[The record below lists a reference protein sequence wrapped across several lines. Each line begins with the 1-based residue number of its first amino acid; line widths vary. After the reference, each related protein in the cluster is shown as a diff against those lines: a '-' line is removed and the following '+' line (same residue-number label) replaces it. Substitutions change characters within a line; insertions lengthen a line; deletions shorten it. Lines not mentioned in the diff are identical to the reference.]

1 MLMCLYLARLQF
13 RNEKAFSMPWK
24 ARMVPQHSTMC
35 TRLAL
40 FHSCSLIQQ
49 FRYAYYILSSFIVI
63 NAIIT
68 HYHSFVWVG
77 LAHFLS
83 YILLALIVPS
93 LALGLA
99 FCLLSQFF
107 NYIENIH
114 QCSYLLQLKFT
125 AIAVTMYVLLC
136 AIWAPVFNAV
146 LNVSERIGMLKQSVL
161 IESNI
166 WLTLRKLLICV
177 RCVYPRRTDPTA
189 SFAFFPCLLAI
200 QLSPRYGNYNE

>member
-1 MLMCLYLARLQF
+1 MHCVSLSLAF
-13 RNEKAFSMPWK
+13 
-24 ARMVPQHSTMC
+24 
-35 TRLAL
+35 
-40 FHSCSLIQQ
+40 FHSRSLIQQ

-68 HYHSFVWVG
+68 HYLSFVWVS
-77 LAHFLS
+77 LTHFLS
-83 YILLALIVPS
+83 YILLALIVSS
-93 LALGLA
+93 LVLVLA

-114 QCSYLLQLKFT
+114 QCSYLLQLNFT
-125 AIAVTMYVLLC
+125 VIAVTMYVLC

-146 LNVSERIGMLKQSVL
+146 FNVNERIGMLKQSLL

-166 WLTLRKLLICV
+166 WFTLRKLLICV
-177 RCVYPRRTDPTA
+177 RCVFPRRTDTTT
-189 SFAFFPCLLAI
+189 SFVYFFSCSLVI

>member
-1 MLMCLYLARLQF
+1 
-13 RNEKAFSMPWK
+13 MPRKIWI
-24 ARMVPQHSTMC
+24 VPQLSTIS
-35 TRLAL
+35 TVPLAL
-40 FHSCSLIQQ
+40 SHSRSLIQH

-68 HYHSFVWVG
+68 HYHSFVWLG
-77 LAHFLS
+77 LAHFPS
-83 YILLALIVPS
+83 YILLALIVTF
-93 LALGLA
+93 LALVLVLS

-114 QCSYLLQLKFT
+114 QCSYLLQLQFT
-125 AIAVTMYVLLC
+125 VIAVTMYVLLC

-146 LNVSERIGMLKQSVL
+146 FNVSERIGMLKQSVL

-177 RCVYPRRTDPTA
+177 CCVYPRRTDTTT
-189 SFAFFPCLLAI
+189 SFAFFPI
-200 QLSPRYGNYNE
+200 LSPSNFHLDTETITNSACLF